1 MLGNAMTKL
10 DDQASRLTC
19 CRGGTGGG
27 R

>member
-1 MLGNAMTKL
+1 MLGDAMAKL